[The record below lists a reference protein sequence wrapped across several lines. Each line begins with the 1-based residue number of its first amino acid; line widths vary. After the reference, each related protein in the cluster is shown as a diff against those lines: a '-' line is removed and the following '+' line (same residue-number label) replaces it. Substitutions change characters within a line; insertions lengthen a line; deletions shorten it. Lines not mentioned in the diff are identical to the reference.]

1 MDVVRFLD
9 IDADSVIG
17 CQEKI
22 NQIDKIA
29 ALFFQTIRDEYAER
43 ATFESLSV
51 EMVMDG
57 TSRALLKGPF
67 AAGRILYSPKIDSQG
82 IHARMVIQREELDE
96 RDRPVWKEIAAFK
109 INADSQV
116 LGQDGKVLINLRRHD
131 RFGPFQIAAGIAAAL
146 GA

>member
-1 MDVVRFLD
+1 MDVIKFLD

-29 ALFFQTIRDEYAER
+29 ALFFQTIREEYAER
-43 ATFESLSV
+43 ATFDSLNV
-51 EMVMDG
+51 ELAMEGASKAV
-57 TSRALLKGPF
+57 LKGPF
-67 AAGRILYSPKIDSQG
+67 ATGRILYSPKIDSQG
-82 IHARMVIQREELDE
+82 VHARMVLQREELDE

-109 INADSQV
+109 INSDSQV
-116 LGQDGKVLINLRRHD
+116 LGQDGKVLINLKRHD

-146 GA
+146 GS